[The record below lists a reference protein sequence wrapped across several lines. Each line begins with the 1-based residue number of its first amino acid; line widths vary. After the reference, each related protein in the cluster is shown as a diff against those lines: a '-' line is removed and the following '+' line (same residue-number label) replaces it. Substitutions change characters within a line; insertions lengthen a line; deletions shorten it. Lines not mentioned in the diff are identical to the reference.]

1 MENESKESIISEYNV
16 EEVDDYLA
24 IQSLQ
29 LLDEDYNLVATHKVY
44 AINSS
49 YVLNEMKDSHPPTEN
64 LEQHPIYMC
73 QIDSHIKQRGI
84 GLKLWKYG
92 ETVLYSRSSKPYYRL
107 VKDISDNGW
116 SRRHSPEF
124 IEYLREQNINV
135 EVVSE
140 KYYENEDYNCL
151 LLIGKDEN
159 STQYT

>member
-1 MENESKESIISEYNV
+1 MEKENKESILSEYNV
-16 EEVDDYLA
+16 EEVTAPIA
-24 IQSLQ
+24 IQSLH
-29 LLDEDYNLVATHKVY
+29 LLDENNDIVATHKVY
-44 AINSS
+44 ALNPFCIN
-49 YVLNEMKDSHPPTEN
+49 NEMEGGNPPIKE
-64 LEQHPIYMC
+64 LGPFPIYMC
-73 QIDSHIKQRGI
+73 MIESYVNGRGI

>member
-1 MENESKESIISEYNV
+1 MEKENKESILSEYNV
-16 EEVDDYLA
+16 EEVTAPIA
-24 IQSLQ
+24 ILSLH
-29 LLDEDYNLVATHKVY
+29 LLDENNDIVATHKVY
-44 AINSS
+44 ALNPFCIN
-49 YVLNEMKDSHPPTEN
+49 NEMEGSYPPFE
-64 LEQHPIYMC
+64 LGPYPIYMC
-73 QIDSHIKQRGI
+73 MIESNINRRGI
-84 GLKLWKYG
+84 GLEFWKYG
-92 ETVLYSRSSKPYYRL
+92 ETVLHSRSSKPYYRL